1 MKKTVLA
8 MALMTCLAAH
18 GQEKWTLRQC
28 IDYAM
33 QNNITLKQSQVKRA
47 ISTETRKAS
56 EAALLPSLSAST
68 NQTLGY
74 RPWTESGTVTVN
86 NGTVSSK
93 VHKTYYNGTYGINAQ
108 WTVWN
113 GNKNHNQVKLDRLSE
128 EQANLTVQETANT
141 IQEKIADLYVQVLYT
156 NEAIAVNELSLEA
169 SRKNEERGQQ
179 MVQVGKMSK
188 ADLAQLS
195 SQRATDEYNLI
206 AAKTDLADCKL
217 QLKQLLEITGEQEF
231 DVALPTADDAQALAD
246 IPDLLSVYEAALAQ
260 RPEIKNAELALQASD
275 VQRKIARAGYMPTIS
290 MTGGVGTSTSTNNAN
305 EWGQQMV
312 RVGKMSKADLAQLS
326 SQRATDEYNLIAA
339 KTDLADRKLQLKQLL
354 EITGEQEFDV
364 ALPTADDAQALADI
378 PDLLSV
384 YEAALAQRPE
394 IKNAELALQASDVQR
409 KIARAGYMPTI
420 SMTGGVGTSTST
432 NNANEWGQQMKTN
445 FDASAGVGV
454 SVPIFDQRKTRT
466 AINKAN
472 LQREE
477 ALLNME
483 SKRKTIYQNVE
494 GYWLDAQSYQQKFR
508 AAIANVES
516 ETQSY
521 SLLSEQFE
529 LGLKNIVELMTG
541 KARLVKAQ
549 QNMLQSKYMTILSLQ
564 MLKFYR
570 GEEITI

>member
-1 MKKTVLA
+1 

-93 VHKTYYNGTYGINAQ
+93 VRKTYYNGTYGINAK

-141 IQEKIADLYVQVLYT
+141 
-156 NEAIAVNELSLEA
+156 
-169 SRKNEERGQQ
+169 
-179 MVQVGKMSK
+179 
-188 ADLAQLS
+188 
-195 SQRATDEYNLI
+195 
-206 AAKTDLADCKL
+206 
-217 QLKQLLEITGEQEF
+217 
-231 DVALPTADDAQALAD
+231 
-246 IPDLLSVYEAALAQ
+246 
-260 RPEIKNAELALQASD
+260 QASD

-305 EWGQQMV
+305 EWGQQMLQ
-312 RVGKMSKADLAQLS
+312 VGKMSKADLAQLS

-432 NNANEWGQQMKTN
+432 KTWR
-445 FDASAGVGV
+445 ASARPSTRTWRATGSMHKATNRS
-454 SVPIFDQRKTRT
+454 SVPPSPT
-466 AINKAN
+466 
-472 LQREE
+472 
-477 ALLNME
+477 
-483 SKRKTIYQNVE
+483 
-494 GYWLDAQSYQQKFR
+494 WR
-508 AAIANVES
+508 ARRRATPCCRNS
-516 ETQSY
+516 S
-521 SLLSEQFE
+521 
-529 LGLKNIVELMTG
+529 NWD
-541 KARLVKAQ
+541 
-549 QNMLQSKYMTILSLQ
+549 
-564 MLKFYR
+564 
-570 GEEITI
+570 

>member
-1 MKKTVLA
+1 

-18 GQEKWTLRQC
+18 AQEKWTLRQC

-93 VHKTYYNGTYGINAQ
+93 VRKTYYNGTYGINAQ

-179 MVQVGKMSK
+179 MV
-188 ADLAQLS
+188 L
-195 SQRATDEYNLI
+195 
-206 AAKTDLADCKL
+206 
-217 QLKQLLEITGEQEF
+217 
-231 DVALPTADDAQALAD
+231 
-246 IPDLLSVYEAALAQ
+246 
-260 RPEIKNAELALQASD
+260 
-275 VQRKIARAGYMPTIS
+275 
-290 MTGGVGTSTSTNNAN
+290 
-305 EWGQQMV
+305 
-312 RVGKMSKADLAQLS
+312 VGKMSKADLAQLS

-409 KIARAGYMPTI
+409 K
-420 SMTGGVGTSTST
+420 ST

>member
-1 MKKTVLA
+1 

-179 MVQVGKMSK
+179 MV
-188 ADLAQLS
+188 L
-195 SQRATDEYNLI
+195 
-206 AAKTDLADCKL
+206 
-217 QLKQLLEITGEQEF
+217 
-231 DVALPTADDAQALAD
+231 
-246 IPDLLSVYEAALAQ
+246 
-260 RPEIKNAELALQASD
+260 
-275 VQRKIARAGYMPTIS
+275 
-290 MTGGVGTSTSTNNAN
+290 
-305 EWGQQMV
+305 
-312 RVGKMSKADLAQLS
+312 VGKMSKADLAQLS

>member
-1 MKKTVLA
+1 
-8 MALMTCLAAH
+8 
-18 GQEKWTLRQC
+18 
-28 IDYAM
+28 
-33 QNNITLKQSQVKRA
+33 
-47 ISTETRKAS
+47 
-56 EAALLPSLSAST
+56 
-68 NQTLGY
+68 
-74 RPWTESGTVTVN
+74 
-86 NGTVSSK
+86 
-93 VHKTYYNGTYGINAQ
+93 
-108 WTVWN
+108 
-113 GNKNHNQVKLDRLSE
+113 
-128 EQANLTVQETANT
+128 
-141 IQEKIADLYVQVLYT
+141 VQVLYT

-179 MVQVGKMSK
+179 MLQVGKMSK

-206 AAKTDLADCKL
+206 AAKTDLADC
-217 QLKQLLEITGEQEF
+217 
-231 DVALPTADDAQALAD
+231 
-246 IPDLLSVYEAALAQ
+246 
-260 RPEIKNAELALQASD
+260 
-275 VQRKIARAGYMPTIS
+275 
-290 MTGGVGTSTSTNNAN
+290 
-305 EWGQQMV
+305 
-312 RVGKMSKADLAQLS
+312 
-326 SQRATDEYNLIAA
+326 
-339 KTDLADRKLQLKQLL
+339 KLQLKQLL

-483 SKRKTIYQNVE
+483 NKRKTIYQNVE

>member
-1 MKKTVLA
+1 

-179 MVQVGKMSK
+179 MVQ
-188 ADLAQLS
+188 
-195 SQRATDEYNLI
+195 
-206 AAKTDLADCKL
+206 
-217 QLKQLLEITGEQEF
+217 
-231 DVALPTADDAQALAD
+231 
-246 IPDLLSVYEAALAQ
+246 
-260 RPEIKNAELALQASD
+260 
-275 VQRKIARAGYMPTIS
+275 
-290 MTGGVGTSTSTNNAN
+290 
-305 EWGQQMV
+305 
-312 RVGKMSKADLAQLS
+312 VGKMSKADLAQLS

>member
-1 MKKTVLA
+1 

-93 VHKTYYNGTYGINAQ
+93 VRKTYYNGTYGINAK
-108 WTVWN
+108 WTVWD

-179 MVQVGKMSK
+179 M
-188 ADLAQLS
+188 
-195 SQRATDEYNLI
+195 
-206 AAKTDLADCKL
+206 L
-217 QLKQLLEITGEQEF
+217 Q
-231 DVALPTADDAQALAD
+231 
-246 IPDLLSVYEAALAQ
+246 
-260 RPEIKNAELALQASD
+260 
-275 VQRKIARAGYMPTIS
+275 
-290 MTGGVGTSTSTNNAN
+290 
-305 EWGQQMV
+305 
-312 RVGKMSKADLAQLS
+312 VGKMSKADLAQLS

-483 SKRKTIYQNVE
+483 NKRKTIYQNVE

-516 ETQSY
+516 EKQSY

>member
-1 MKKTVLA
+1 
-8 MALMTCLAAH
+8 
-18 GQEKWTLRQC
+18 
-28 IDYAM
+28 
-33 QNNITLKQSQVKRA
+33 
-47 ISTETRKAS
+47 
-56 EAALLPSLSAST
+56 
-68 NQTLGY
+68 
-74 RPWTESGTVTVN
+74 
-86 NGTVSSK
+86 
-93 VHKTYYNGTYGINAQ
+93 
-108 WTVWN
+108 
-113 GNKNHNQVKLDRLSE
+113 
-128 EQANLTVQETANT
+128 
-141 IQEKIADLYVQVLYT
+141 
-156 NEAIAVNELSLEA
+156 
-169 SRKNEERGQQ
+169 
-179 MVQVGKMSK
+179 
-188 ADLAQLS
+188 
-195 SQRATDEYNLI
+195 
-206 AAKTDLADCKL
+206 
-217 QLKQLLEITGEQEF
+217 
-231 DVALPTADDAQALAD
+231 VALPTA
-246 IPDLLSVYEAALAQ
+246 E
-260 RPEIKNAELALQASD
+260 
-275 VQRKIARAGYMPTIS
+275 
-290 MTGGVGTSTSTNNAN
+290 
-305 EWGQQMV
+305 
-312 RVGKMSKADLAQLS
+312 
-326 SQRATDEYNLIAA
+326 
-339 KTDLADRKLQLKQLL
+339 
-354 EITGEQEFDV
+354 
-364 ALPTADDAQALADI
+364 DAQALADI

-483 SKRKTIYQNVE
+483 NKRKTIYQNVE
-494 GYWLDAQSYQQKFR
+494 GYWLDAQSNQQKFR